1 MKQFT
6 RAGVVSVVLGVLA
19 TPATAHRDDARAL
32 SHEFGRVRQGTI
44 VRHQFTLPAG
54 AVKDE
59 RISRVEVSQP
69 GMKARFKPDVSAER
83 SAVIRLEW
91 DTAVL
96 QGPVKG
102 EAFVRWENATAP
114 VVRLTLRGH
123 VEPLIEVQPLPAAFF
138 SVFQGES
145 AERVLTLVNH
155 DERPV
160 TIRGIDTKSDHFN
173 ADIEVVEPGRRF
185 DLHVRVPENA
195 PVGRVM
201 ESLTVR
207 TDHPERPEIVVPVN
221 VLVKEDVYAN
231 PEEVDFG
238 GIDRAALARTPA
250 VLDLMKQVFLVKRRQ
265 GPFQLTSVSCDI
277 PGVQVA
283 YAPMEKES
291 AIFKFEVGLEPSRL
305 MPGPLVGMINIRT
318 SDERFPEIAVP
329 VRGVVR

>member
-1 MKQFT
+1 MVRFT
-6 RAGVVSVVLGVLA
+6 LTGTVAALLGILA
-19 TPATAHRDDARAL
+19 TPAIAQRDDAQAL

-44 VRHQFTLPAG
+44 VRHQFALPA
-54 AVKDE
+54 AVTKGD

-69 GMKARFKPDVSAER
+69 GMKARFKPDVSAECP
-83 SAVIRLEW
+83 AVVRLEW

-102 EAFVRWENATAP
+102 EAFVRWENAAAP

-123 VEPLIEVQPLPAAFF
+123 VAPLIEIQPLPAAFF
-138 SVFQGES
+138 SVFHGES

-160 TIRGIDTKSDHFN
+160 TIRGIDAKSQHFN
-173 ADIEVVEPGRRF
+173 ADIDVVEPGRRF
-185 DLHVRVPENA
+185 DVHVRVPENA

-207 TDHPERPEIVVPVN
+207 TDHPERPEIIVPVN

-231 PEEVDFG
+231 PEEADFG

-250 VLDLMKQVFLVKRRQ
+250 VLDLMKQVFMVKRRQ

-277 PGVQVA
+277 PGVKVA
-283 YAPMEKES
+283 YSPTEKES

-305 MPGPLVGMINIRT
+305 MPGPLVGTISIRT

-329 VRGVVR
+329 VRGLVR